1 MEPFART
8 VRHAGVKR
16 VADEVEPDAEPTGS
30 GPMASSDLSSLYRR
44 QRESMVRLARLL
56 TGSTAVAEE
65 VVQEAFLKM
74 HQLRQGPRNPEAY
87 LRTTVANL
95 SRSHLRRLRLERRQ
109 SARERIMFTD
119 PEIDETW
126 EAVCRL
132 PYRQRAVLALRFYED
147 LSEADIASVLR
158 CRPGTVKSSLHRGLS
173 KLREELS

>member
-1 MEPFART
+1 MEPFVRT
-8 VRHAGVKR
+8 VRHADVKR
-16 VADEVEPDAEPTGS
+16 VADEVEPEAVRTSP
-30 GPMASSDLSSLYRR
+30 GPIASSDLTALYRR
-44 QRESMVRLARLL
+44 QREAMVRLARLL

-65 VVQEAFLKM
+65 VVQEAFLRM
-74 HQLRQGPRNPEAY
+74 HQLRHGPQNPEGY
-87 LRTTVANL
+87 LRTTVVNL

-109 SARERIMFTD
+109 SARERLTFTD

-147 LSEADIASVLR
+147 LSEADIARVLR